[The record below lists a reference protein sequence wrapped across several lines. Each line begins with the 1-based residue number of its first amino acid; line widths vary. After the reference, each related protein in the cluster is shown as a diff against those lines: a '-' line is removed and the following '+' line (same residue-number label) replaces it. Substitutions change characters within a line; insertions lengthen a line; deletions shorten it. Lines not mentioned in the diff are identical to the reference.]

1 MHLRGVHGPASA
13 ASDGSPSGQS
23 CRWALVQTHA
33 PLESVLAAWSERL
46 SGPLPPEALQL
57 LAALPDDALE
67 VLGEAFGPTAK
78 PATRDPLTGT
88 LSRPVLEEALA
99 HEVASAARHGAPCLL
114 VADLDGL
121 TGWIEKQ
128 GHLAADLLVVRLTE
142 ILTRSSR
149 RSDVLGRLGVDQL
162 ALVLP
167 RTDAAR
173 GMVVARRVLARALA
187 DLRTAERVKPGTTVH
202 HPLLSVA
209 LVHLSAP
216 RSVADLL
223 MAADAALE
231 RARRA
236 GGRIVELAGDGDVPD
251 AVPA

>member
-1 MHLRGVHGPASA
+1 M
-13 ASDGSPSGQS
+13 
-23 CRWALVQTHA
+23 QT
-33 PLESVLAAWSERL
+33 LEPVLAAWSERL
-46 SGPLPPEALQL
+46 GAPLPPEALQL
-57 LAALPDDALE
+57 LAALPEGALQ
-67 VLGEAFGPTAK
+67 VLGEICLPQARAS
-78 PATRDPLTGT
+78 TRDPLTGV

-121 TGWIEKQ
+121 TGWIERQ

-187 DLRTAERVKPGTTVH
+187 DLRIAERAKPGTMSN

-209 LVHLSAP
+209 LVHLSEP
-216 RSVADLL
+216 GSVGDLL
-223 MAADAALE
+223 AAADVALE

-236 GGRIVELAGDGDVPD
+236 GGRVVELVRDSDLPD

>member
-1 MHLRGVHGPASA
+1 MPTDAS
-13 ASDGSPSGQS
+13 
-23 CRWALVQTHA
+23 
-33 PLESVLAAWSERL
+33 LEPVLAAWSERL
-46 SGPLPPEALQL
+46 GAPLPPEARAL
-57 LAALPDDALE
+57 LAALPDAAVS
-67 VLGEAFGPTAK
+67 VLGEAFAPKAK
-78 PATRDPLTGT
+78 VTRDPLTGM

-128 GHLAADLLVVRLTE
+128 GHLAADLLVVRLAE

-149 RSDVLGRLGVDQL
+149 RSDLLGRLGVDQL
-162 ALVLP
+162 AIVLP

-173 GMVVARRVLARALA
+173 GMVVARRVLARALG
-187 DLRTAERVKPGTTVH
+187 DLRIAERAKPGTTVH

-209 LVHLSAP
+209 LVHLSEP
-216 RSVADLL
+216 RSVGDLL
-223 MAADAALE
+223 AAADVALE

-236 GGRIVELAGDGDVPD
+236 GGRVVELVRDGDVPD
-251 AVPA
+251 AVSA